1 MIVVDKKELIIM
13 KTSTK
18 VTIGLSLAAAA
29 SVATAVVVS
38 GKVIEKIHHLSNR
51 TKVRKFVYDKFD
63 GNEKLLDVVDHLS
76 DSDLDSLMGML
87 AKIKSGKKKISVY
100 GDSIKDSTEDAKGR
114 LMSLVE
120 KMI

>member
-1 MIVVDKKELIIM
+1 M

-18 VTIGLSLAAAA
+18 VTIGLSVAAAA

-38 GKVIEKIHHLSNR
+38 GKVMEKIHHMTTRMTTR
-51 TKVRKFVYDKFD
+51 TKVKKFVHDKFD
-63 GNEKLLDVVDHLS
+63 GNEKLMEIVDDLS

-100 GDSIKDSTEDAKGR
+100 GDSIKDSTEDVKDR
-114 LMSLVE
+114 LMHFVE
-120 KMI
+120 KMM

>member
-1 MIVVDKKELIIM
+1 MMEIDKKELILM

-18 VTIGLSLAAAA
+18 VTIGLSVAAAA

-38 GKVIEKIHHLSNR
+38 GKVMEKIHHMTTR
-51 TKVRKFVYDKFD
+51 TKVKKFVYDKFD
-63 GNEKLLDVVDHLS
+63 GNEKLLEIA

-100 GDSIKDSTEDAKGR
+100 GDSIKDSTEDVKDR
-114 LMSLVE
+114 LMHFVE
-120 KMI
+120 KMM

>member
-1 MIVVDKKELIIM
+1 M

-18 VTIGLSLAAAA
+18 VTIGLSVAAAA

-38 GKVIEKIHHLSNR
+38 GKVIEKIHHMTNR
-51 TKVRKFVYDKFD
+51 TKVKKFVNDKFD

-76 DSDLDSLMGML
+76 DSDLDSLMGIL

-100 GDSIKDSTEDAKGR
+100 GDSLKGSTEDVRER
-114 LMSLVE
+114 LMHLVE
-120 KMI
+120 KMV

>member
-1 MIVVDKKELIIM
+1 MIEVDKKELILM

-18 VTIGLSLAAAA
+18 VTIGLSVAAAA

-38 GKVIEKIHHLSNR
+38 GKVMEKIHHM
-51 TKVRKFVYDKFD
+51 TKVKKFVHDKFD
-63 GNEKLLDVVDHLS
+63 GNEKLMEIVDDLS

-100 GDSIKDSTEDAKGR
+100 GDSIKDSTEDVKDR
-114 LMSLVE
+114 LMHFVE
-120 KMI
+120 KMM

>member
-1 MIVVDKKELIIM
+1 M

-18 VTIGLSLAAAA
+18 VTIGLSVAAAA

-51 TKVRKFVYDKFD
+51 TKVKKFVYDKFD